1 MNCGLS
7 FDMLS
12 DQIRAVS
19 LEKNDKFRVCV
30 INYTDSVLVGN
41 QILYF
46 ANTSFVC
53 LCQSASLLCDSNP
66 VVASQARFAVYR
78 MKRRI
83 CANLNLI
90 YF

>member
-12 DQIRAVS
+12 DKIRAVS

-30 INYTDSVLVGN
+30 INYTDSVGN
-41 QILYF
+41 QILHF
-46 ANTSFVC
+46 ANTSFVMFMSKR
-53 LCQSASLLCDSNP
+53 LISMRLEP

-83 CANLNLI
+83 CANLNLT